1 MALGGFLDKAKAATA
16 DAASGAKE
24 KAVEATRN
32 TLAEIKGLEPVLRS
46 SGFIV
51 GDVKVTLS
59 IPPGVSVVIEQISS
73 SQEGLDELVAKVDE
87 LSKIQ
92 GVIIKGLKEA
102 YAMEDS
108 VNEYGMTIGQVEME
122 LTFPPKVHVHLNS
135 QDSRAFG

>member
-1 MALGGFLDKAKAATA
+1 MALGGLMDKAKAATA

-24 KAVEATRN
+24 KAVETTQN
-32 TLAEIKGLEPVLRS
+32 TIAEIKGLEPVLRN

-59 IPPGVSVVIEQISS
+59 IPPGVTVVIEQIPS
-73 SQEGLDELVAKVDE
+73 SQESLDDLVAKVEE
-87 LSKIQ
+87 LSKLQ
-92 GVIIKGLKEA
+92 GAIIKGLKEA

-108 VNEYGMTIGQVEME
+108 VNEHGMTIGQIEME

>member
-1 MALGGFLDKAKAATA
+1 MALGSFMDKAKAATA

-24 KAVEATRN
+24 KAIETTHN
-32 TLAEIKGLEPVLRS
+32 TIAEIKGLEPVLRS

-51 GDVKVTLS
+51 GHLKVTVS
-59 IPPGVSVVIEQISS
+59 ISPGVTVDIEQIPS
-73 SQEGLDELVAKVDE
+73 SQESLDELVAKVDE

-92 GVIIKGLKEA
+92 GAIIKGLKEA
-102 YAMEDS
+102 YAMEES
-108 VNEYGMTIGQVEME
+108 ANEYGMTIGQVEME